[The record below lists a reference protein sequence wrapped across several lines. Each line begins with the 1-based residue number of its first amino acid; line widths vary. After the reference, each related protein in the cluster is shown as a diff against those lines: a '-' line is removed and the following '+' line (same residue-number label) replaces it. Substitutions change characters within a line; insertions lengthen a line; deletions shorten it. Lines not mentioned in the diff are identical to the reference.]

1 MKLRTLLY
9 LLPLG
14 LFLLAAIFLYRGL
27 YSDPRELESVLVDQ
41 PLPAFQAEDLFE
53 PGRLHD
59 SQVLRGQPRL
69 LNVWATWCP
78 TCHQEHA
85 FLRQL
90 AQQGVP
96 LVGVNYKDDRA
107 KAVAWLARL
116 GNPYVLSL
124 FDGDGRIGL
133 ELGVYGAPE
142 PYLLDSQGIIR
153 YRHVGALTA
162 EVWQTRLKSR
172 FEALK

>member
-14 LFLLAAIFLYRGL
+14 LFLLAALFLFRGL
-27 YSDPRELESVLVDQ
+27 HSDPTVLESALLDQ
-41 PLPAFQAEDLFE
+41 PLPAFRAEDLFD
-53 PGRLHD
+53 PGQLHD
-59 SQVLRGQPRL
+59 SQALRGRPRL

-85 FLRQL
+85 FLREL
-90 AQQGVP
+90 AAQGVP
-96 LVGVNYKDDRA
+96 LIGINYKDDRGEA
-107 KAVAWLARL
+107 LAWLSRL
-116 GNPYVLSL
+116 GNPYALSL
-124 FDGDGRIGL
+124 FDGDGRLGL

-142 PYLLDSQGIIR
+142 TYLLDSQGIIR
-153 YRHVGALTA
+153 YRHVGALTPA
-162 EVWQTRLKSR
+162 LWQAQLKSR

>member
-1 MKLRTLLY
+1 MTLRTLLY

-14 LFLLAAIFLYRGL
+14 LFLLVAIFLYRGL
-27 YSDPRELESVLVDQ
+27 HSDPRELESARLDQ

-53 PGRLHD
+53 PPLWHD
-59 SQVLRGQPRL
+59 SQALKGQPRL
-69 LNVWATWCP
+69 LHVWATWCP

-90 AQQGVP
+90 AAQGVP
-96 LVGVNYKDDRA
+96 LIGVNYKDERA
-107 KAVAWLARL
+107 EAQAWLARL
-116 GNPYVLSL
+116 GNPYLLSL

-142 PYLLDSQGIIR
+142 TFLLDSQGIIR

-162 EVWQTRLKSR
+162 ALWQTRLQPR